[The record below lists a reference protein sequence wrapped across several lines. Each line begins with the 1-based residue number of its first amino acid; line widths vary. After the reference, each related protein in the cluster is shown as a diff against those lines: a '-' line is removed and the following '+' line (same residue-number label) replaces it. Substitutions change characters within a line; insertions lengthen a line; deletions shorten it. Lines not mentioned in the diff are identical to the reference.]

1 MTFPSHASDVPEG
14 DPGHS
19 RGVPDPT
26 AFAPNTVVVVLDAT
40 GRIRLWSRSAQDM
53 LGWTGKHV
61 LGRGFDHLMD
71 PRSLHPKAR
80 SDIITGLLSRECWN
94 GLLPLRHRDGR
105 PVRVQVRSSRLLD
118 EDGRAFVHASLTE
131 ASRPGRKAAD
141 SAALESF
148 LESNPLG
155 VAIFDNDLRCVRANE
170 ALARLD
176 HHPLVDH
183 LGHSVDEVIDEP
195 AGSLL
200 LDLQRQVLRTGRSMT
215 DVTLPGPGGEGF
227 CSVSCNRLED
237 TEHRVIGVACTLT
250 DVTERHR
257 TAGENELVRQRLSL
271 LNEVGSRVAD
281 LLDIPMIAERL
292 AGTLAPGFS
301 DYAGVVLLESVVTDG
316 ELPQHAPT
324 HRTPLIQ
331 LGVAWAQHNPTVDR
345 MLRLGQPVNVAEDSA
360 AGEALSSGLPQ
371 LLDSPEQ
378 LRSATY
384 RDDPKS
390 RAALELGVHS
400 MMMLPLRA
408 GGVVL
413 GLLVVHRANDS
424 PPFDHADLGFAMK
437 LADRAS
443 TSLDNARLY
452 TRERAG
458 ALMLQRALMPQHIPE
473 PPGVHIAFRYV
484 PGSTGNEA
492 GGDWFDVTR
501 LAGGRVALVIGDVTG
516 HGLRAAATMGLLRTA
531 VRTLSVL
538 DLPPAQLLQHIDDIA
553 TDLAHDPDEA
563 LMATCVYAVY
573 DPSLRRCVMA
583 RAGHVPPLMI
593 QPEPT
598 AEGGRSVQVLD
609 MPSGAPLGVGGV
621 KFEEVEF
628 DVLDGSVLA
637 LYTDG
642 LIETRGQDISD
653 GLKRLCSQLSQPHT
667 SLEAACD
674 SVLGILDPGAEQDD
688 VALLLAQFVGL
699 PENRRGSP

>member
-1 MTFPSHASDVPEG
+1 MPE
-14 DPGHS
+14 
-19 RGVPDPT
+19 PT

-40 GRIRLWSRSAQDM
+40 GRIRLWSQSAQAM
-53 LGWTGKHV
+53 LGWTGKRV
-61 LGRGFDHLMD
+61 LGRRFDHLMD
-71 PRSLHPKAR
+71 PKNLHPEAR
-80 SDIITGLLSRECWN
+80 SDILTTLLSSECWS

-105 PVRVQVRSSRLLD
+105 PIRVHVRSSRLLD
-118 EDGRAFVHASLTE
+118 GDGRAFVHASLAET
-131 ASRPGRKAAD
+131 SRPGLEAAD

-148 LESNPLG
+148 LESSPLG
-155 VAIFDNDLRCVRANE
+155 VAIFDNDLRCIRANQ

-176 HHPLVDH
+176 RRPLVDH
-183 LGHSVDEVIDEP
+183 LGHSVDEVIGEP
-195 AGSLL
+195 VGRLFL
-200 LDLQRQVLRTGRSMT
+200 ELQRQVLRTGRSMI
-215 DVTLPGPGGEGF
+215 DATLPGPGVEGF
-227 CSVSCNRLED
+227 CSVSCSRLED
-237 TEHRVIGVACTLT
+237 TDHRVIGVACTIT
-250 DVTERHR
+250 DITERHR
-257 TAGENELVRQRLSL
+257 TDSENEIVRQRLSL
-271 LNEVGSRVAD
+271 LNDVGSRVAD
-281 LLDIPMIAERL
+281 LLDIPRIAERL

-316 ELPQHAPT
+316 ELPRHAPT

-331 LGVAWAQHNPTVDR
+331 LGVAWTQHNPTVDR
-345 MLRLGQPVNVAEDSA
+345 MLRVGQSVNVSENSA
-360 AGEALSSGLPQ
+360 ADEALSSGLPQ
-371 LLDSPEQ
+371 LLDSPER

-384 RDDPKS
+384 PGDPKI

-408 GGVVL
+408 GGIVL
-413 GLLVVHRANDS
+413 GLLVVQRANDS

-492 GGDWFDVTR
+492 GGDWFDVTQ

-531 VRTLSVL
+531 VRTLSAL

-553 TDLAHDPDEA
+553 TDLTHDPDEA

-573 DPSLRRCVMA
+573 DPSLRRCVIA
-583 RAGHVPPLMI
+583 RAGHVPPVMI

-598 AEGGRSVQVLD
+598 AEGSRSVRLLD

-621 KFEEVEF
+621 KFEEVQF

-642 LIETRGQDISD
+642 LIEARGQDISD
-653 GLKRLCSQLSQPHT
+653 GLKRLCSQLAQPHA

-674 SVLGILDPGAEQDD
+674 SVLGILEPGAEQDD
-688 VALLLAQFVGL
+688 VALLLAQLVGL
-699 PENRRGSP
+699 PENPRSP

>member
-1 MTFPSHASDVPEG
+1 VTFPPHASGVPEG

-19 RGVPDPT
+19 RGAPGPT
-26 AFAPNTVVVVLDAT
+26 AIAPNTVVVVLDDT
-40 GRIRLWSRSAQDM
+40 GHIRLWSQSAQDM
-53 LGWTGKHV
+53 LGWTGRHV
-61 LGRGFDHLMD
+61 LGRRFDHLMN
-71 PRSLHPKAR
+71 PESLHAKAR
-80 SDIITGLLSRECWN
+80 ADILARLLSSECWS
-94 GLLPLRHRDGR
+94 GLLPLRHQNGR
-105 PVRVQVRSSRLLD
+105 PVRVSVRSSLLVD
-118 EDGRAFVHASLTE
+118 GDGRAFVHASLAE
-131 ASRPGRKAAD
+131 MSRPVREATD

-148 LESNPLG
+148 LASSPLG
-155 VAIFDNDLRCVRANE
+155 VAIFDNDLRCVKANN

-176 HHPLVDH
+176 HRPLVDH
-183 LGHSVDEVIDEP
+183 LGHRVDELIGEP
-195 AGSLL
+195 VGRLL
-200 LDLQRQVLRTGRSMT
+200 VDLQRQVLKTGRSVIDM
-215 DVTLPGPGGEGF
+215 TLPGPCGDGF
-227 CSVSCNRLED
+227 CSVSCSRLED
-237 TEHRVIGVACTLT
+237 ADHRVIGVACTIM

-257 TAGENELVRQRLSL
+257 TARENEIVRERLAL
-271 LNEVGSRVAD
+271 LNDVGSRVAD
-281 LLDIPMIAERL
+281 LLDIPRIAERL
-292 AGTLAPGFS
+292 AGTVAPGFS
-301 DYAGVVLLESVVTDG
+301 DYAGVVLLESVVTEG
-316 ELPQHAPT
+316 ELPRHPPT

-331 LGVAWAQHNPTVDR
+331 LGVAWTERNPMVDR
-345 MLRLGQPVNVAEDSA
+345 MLRVGQSVNVSENSA
-360 AGEALSSGLPQ
+360 ADKALSSGLPQ
-371 LLDSPEQ
+371 LLDSPER

-384 RDDPKS
+384 PGDPKI

-408 GGVVL
+408 GGIVL

-424 PPFDHADLGFAMK
+424 PPFDHDDLSFAMK

-501 LAGGRVALVIGDVTG
+501 LSGGRVALVIGDVTG

-553 TDLAHDPDEA
+553 TDLTHDPDEA

-573 DPSLRRCVMA
+573 DPLKRRCVIA
-583 RAGHVPPLMI
+583 RAGHVPPLMV

-598 AEGGRSVQVLD
+598 AEGGRSVRLLD

-621 KFEEVEF
+621 KFEEVQF
-628 DVLDGSVLA
+628 DVSDGSVLV

-642 LIETRGQDISD
+642 LIEARGQDIGE
-653 GLKRLCSQLSQPHT
+653 GLKRLCSQLARPHA
-667 SLEAACD
+667 SLEVACD
-674 SVLGILDPGAEQDD
+674 SALGILEPGTEQDD
-688 VALLLAQFVGL
+688 VALLLAQLVGL
-699 PENRRGSP
+699 PENRAPW